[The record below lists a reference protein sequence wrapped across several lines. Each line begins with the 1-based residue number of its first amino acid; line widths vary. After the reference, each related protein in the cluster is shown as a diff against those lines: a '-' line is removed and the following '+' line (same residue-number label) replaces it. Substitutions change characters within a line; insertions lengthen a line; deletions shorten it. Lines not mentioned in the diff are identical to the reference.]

1 MKKVILAI
9 GMFAFIGLTSMA
21 QSSAGSA
28 AIKPNSTPAQ
38 AASKDDSANF
48 KFEVE
53 EVNFGTITQ
62 GDTVH
67 RVFNFT
73 NTGAQ
78 PLIITEA
85 HGSCGCTQPQYSK
98 EPIKKGEKAKIEVT
112 FNSTGKMGIQDKT
125 ITISSNAK
133 GGQHVLHLKGTV
145 EAPKTKEAPAAT
157 PAPTK

>member
-9 GMFAFIGLTSMA
+9 GMFALIGLTSMA

-28 AIKPNSTPAQ
+28 AIKPNAAPAQ
-38 AASKDDSANF
+38 AAGSGDSANF

-157 PAPTK
+157 PAAK